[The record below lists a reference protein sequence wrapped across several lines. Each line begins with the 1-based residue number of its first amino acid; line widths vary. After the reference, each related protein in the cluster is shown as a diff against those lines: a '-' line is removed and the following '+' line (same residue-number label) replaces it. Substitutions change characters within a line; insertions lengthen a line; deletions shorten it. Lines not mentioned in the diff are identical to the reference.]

1 MKISTQYPASDVHVR
16 PDITGLLGSMDD
28 AEGSRESALQALID
42 SGLDQLPLPGDG
54 KTLVRWRALAQVA
67 SHDLALV
74 KWFEGHTDALA
85 IQAELNPSRAISE
98 GGWATWCAEPP
109 QARLEMTRSDRGE
122 IHISGIK
129 AWCSGATIAT
139 QAVVSTW
146 NVEGE
151 PCLTTVDLR
160 QSGITTH
167 TGRWQAVGMAAS
179 GSHEVHFDNV
189 PAHPLGRPHDY
200 VARPGFWQGGAGI
213 AACWWGGARGI
224 ARRTREALRPHA
236 SPHALAHLGAI
247 DVALAQG
254 AALLRES
261 ARWIDENPQANAM
274 VLALR
279 LRAAMDHVC
288 TEVMLHASRA
298 VGAGPL
304 CNDGGFARAM
314 ADLPIFLRQSHAE
327 KDLAALGSQLV
338 KPLNDPECRPT
349 NEDAAWDL

>member
-1 MKISTQYPASDVHVR
+1 MQRSPQYPASEVPAPCGVAA
-16 PDITGLLGSMDD
+16 LLRTFDG
-28 AEGSRESALQALID
+28 AEESRESALQALID

-54 KTLVRWRALAQVA
+54 NTLVRWRALAQVA
-67 SHDLALV
+67 SFDLALV

-85 IQAELNPSRAISE
+85 IQSELNPSRAVSE
-98 GGWATWCAEPP
+98 GLWATWCAEPP
-109 QARLEMTRSDRGE
+109 QARLQMTRTGNGKTQL
-122 IHISGIK
+122 SGVK
-129 AWCSGATIAT
+129 AWCSGAAIAT

-151 PCLTTVDLR
+151 PCLATVDLR

-179 GSHEVHFDNV
+179 GSHELHFDNV
-189 PAHPLGRPHDY
+189 PAQLLGRPHDY

-288 TEVMLHASRA
+288 TEVMQHASRA

-304 CNDGGFARAM
+304 CNDQYFARAM

-327 KDLAALGSQLV
+327 KDLAALGSQLLT
-338 KPLNDPECRPT
+338 PLRDPEGRST
-349 NEDAAWDL
+349 NQDAAWNL